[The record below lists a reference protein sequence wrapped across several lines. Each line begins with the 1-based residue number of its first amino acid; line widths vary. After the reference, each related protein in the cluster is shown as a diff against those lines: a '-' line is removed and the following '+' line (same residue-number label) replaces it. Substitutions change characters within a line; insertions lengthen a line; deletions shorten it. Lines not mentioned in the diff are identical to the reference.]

1 MKKIFLILTTLLF
14 VSCSDPYNVQVNKE
28 YYKLV
33 RKGYT
38 DKDGN
43 TFIPLYEKRGNT
55 NNYYTPSLT
64 GDHMVSIMK

>member
-1 MKKIFLILTTLLF
+1 MKKIFLVLTTLLF

-28 YYKLV
+28 YYRLV

-55 NNYYTPSLT
+55 NSYYTPSLT
-64 GDHMVSIMK
+64 GDYMVSIMK

>member
-1 MKKIFLILTTLLF
+1 MKKIFLFLATILF
-14 VSCSDPYNVQVNKE
+14 VACSDPYNVQVNKE

-38 DKDGN
+38 DKDGT

-64 GDHMVSIMK
+64 GDFMISIMK